1 MAKFDNKFEK
11 GLKIFWV
18 FHRNKSLEHMV
29 KLGNV
34 DKVEKVEK
42 FWKVDKRLALLLK
55 PGITVLESEWVTKWT

>member
-1 MAKFDNKFEK
+1 
-11 GLKIFWV
+11 
-18 FHRNKSLEHMV
+18 MV

-55 PGITVLESEWVTKWT
+55 PGITVLESE